1 MNNKTIL
8 FVVLSVI
15 FGVIAVFLAQ
25 NWLESNSSAANVENT
40 TSVVTVSSLVPMGT
54 IVDRK
59 HLVLTAVPEGIVPK
73 GSVTKFEDAEGKVV
87 NQKLYPGE
95 ILRQEKLINK
105 GEGSTLASLIQPNM
119 RAVTIRV
126 NDVVGVAGFLLPGNR
141 VDVIN
146 LFKEGDYK
154 TDVVLSNVKIL
165 AIDQRASND
174 ENKPVLVRAVTL
186 ELSMAQAEQL
196 LVAKGRGSLQL
207 ALRNP
212 NDDAQVEVALLNAE
226 KDESVKSESMKP
238 IVEAPPVVV
247 KPSIPTEK
255 VVYIQPSSKS
265 KVLILKGINEQEVK
279 VNE

>member
-1 MNNKTIL
+1 MNSKTIL
-8 FVVLSVI
+8 FVVLSLI
-15 FGVIAVFLAQ
+15 FGAVAVFLAQ
-25 NWLESNSSAANVENT
+25 NWLKSNTSVTDVAQT
-40 TSVVTVSSLVPMGT
+40 TSVVTVSSVVPMGT

-59 HLVLTAVPEGIVPK
+59 HLVLTAVPEGIVPA
-73 GSVTKFEDAEGKVV
+73 GSVTKFEDAEGKIV

-95 ILRQEKLINK
+95 ILRQEKLTNK

-146 LFKEGDYK
+146 LYKESDYK

-174 ENKPVLVRAVTL
+174 ENKPMLVRAVTL
-186 ELSMAQAEQL
+186 ELSMGQAEQL

-212 NDDAQVEVALLNAE
+212 NDNAQVEVALFNQSSKPE
-226 KDESVKSESMKP
+226 PVKQLSE
-238 IVEAPPVVV
+238 PPVLA
-247 KPSIPTEK
+247 KAATPTER
-255 VVYIQPSSKS
+255 VVYVQSNSKA
-265 KVLILKGINEQEVK
+265 KVLILKGMKEQEVK
-279 VNE
+279 VND